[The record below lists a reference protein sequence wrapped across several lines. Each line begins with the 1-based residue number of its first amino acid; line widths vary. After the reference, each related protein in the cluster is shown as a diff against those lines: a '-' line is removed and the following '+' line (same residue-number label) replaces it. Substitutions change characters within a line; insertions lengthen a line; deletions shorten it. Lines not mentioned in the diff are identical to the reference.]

1 MNDFNDLRYDY
12 LRALSYDDKL
22 SMIEELEKD
31 IEEIT
36 AIAKDPNTSS
46 EQRSELF
53 SDIVQEESRIEYLKS
68 ILDEKHL

>member
-1 MNDFNDLRYDY
+1 MNDYNEIRFWH

-46 EQRSELF
+46 EQRSELY
-53 SDIVQEESRIEYLKS
+53 SDIAQEESRIEYLKS